1 MLVVARVTHEIP
13 VEQSLKRV
21 LNDNYIYVYFFFSV
35 RVKKWKQNDSQF
47 VSTDCFERYFQ
58 LFKGSGK

>member
-21 LNDNYIYVYFFFSV
+21 LYICIFFFSV